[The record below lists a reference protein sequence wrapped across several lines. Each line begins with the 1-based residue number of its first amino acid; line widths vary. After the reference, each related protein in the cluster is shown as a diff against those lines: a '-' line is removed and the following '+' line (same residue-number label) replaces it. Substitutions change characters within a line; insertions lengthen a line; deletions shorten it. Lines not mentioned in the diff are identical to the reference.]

1 MNVQEDLKID
11 YHRFLNIPD
20 YLPNI
25 DVSKYKTKGMG
36 WLQFHKQLQ
45 FEDLGNDKILP
56 WLNSMGYSSH
66 WIEFFYTPPH
76 EDGIVHSDN
85 IGDWSWAKIV
95 YQIGAKGSTM
105 RWWSSDKAF
114 EVSTTDARAGGDR
127 TDDHYHGKVL
137 VARPEES
144 TIEHEVE
151 VGTSSL
157 INVGPLHSSHNPT
170 DDKRFTITIALID
183 KDKDYEHRIL
193 WDEAI
198 ESFKPYIVPS
208 SDS

>member
-1 MNVQEDLKID
+1 MKNA
-11 YHRFLNIPD
+11 HRFLNIPD

-85 IGDWSWAKIV
+85 IGDWSWAKII
-95 YQIGAKGSTM
+95 YQICLLYTSPSP
-105 RWWSSDKAF
+105 R
-114 EVSTTDARAGGDR
+114 
-127 TDDHYHGKVL
+127 DH
-137 VARPEES
+137 
-144 TIEHEVE
+144 
-151 VGTSSL
+151 
-157 INVGPLHSSHNPT
+157 
-170 DDKRFTITIALID
+170 
-183 KDKDYEHRIL
+183 
-193 WDEAI
+193 
-198 ESFKPYIVPS
+198 
-208 SDS
+208 

>member
-1 MNVQEDLKID
+1 MKNA
-11 YHRFLNIPD
+11 HRFLNIPD

-85 IGDWSWAKIV
+85 IGDWSWAKII
-95 YQIGAKGSTM
+95 YKIGAKGSTM
-105 RWWSSDKAF
+105 SWWSSDKAF

-144 TIEHEVE
+144 TLEHEVD

-157 INVGPLHSSHNPT
+157 INVGPCLLYTS
-170 DDKRFTITIALID
+170 DAA
-183 KDKDYEHRIL
+183 
-193 WDEAI
+193 DE
-198 ESFKPYIVPS
+198 
-208 SDS
+208 